1 MTRIRFNNMNDSK
14 QYFIVGLG
22 TFGMALAKALTERK
36 AQILAIDISPEKVEE
51 ASSYGINAVVADSTE
66 EKILR
71 KLGVSDFD
79 VGVVAIGENLE
90 ASILTTLLLKDLGI
104 KHIIVKSMSAHH
116 SRIAGKVGADRV
128 VYPETDMATRLADAL
143 LKPSIIEEIELSKE
157 YNLVEIVLPDEF
169 YDKTLQESRLK
180 ENYNLT
186 VIAIKRK
193 ETIISDDGATDI
205 KEEMIVSPDSKTIL
219 QEGDVILVV
228 GKETDIE
235 KLRQLSEK

>member
-1 MTRIRFNNMNDSK
+1 
-14 QYFIVGLG
+14 
-22 TFGMALAKALTERK
+22 MALARALTEKK
-36 AQILAIDISPEKVEE
+36 AQILAIDISPEKVDE
-51 ASSYGINAVVADSTE
+51 ASSYGINAAVADSTE

-71 KLGVSDFD
+71 KLGVADFD

-90 ASILTTLLLKDLGI
+90 ASILTTLLLKDLGV

-128 VYPETDMATRLADAL
+128 VYPETDMAMRLADAL

-157 YNLVEIVLPDEF
+157 YNLVEIVLPKNF
-169 YDKTLQESRLK
+169 YNKTLLESRIK

-186 VIAIKRK
+186 VIAVRRK
-193 ETIISDDGATDI
+193 ETIISEDGSTDI
-205 KEEMIVSPDSKTIL
+205 KEEMIVSPESRMVL

-228 GKETDIE
+228 GRDSDVE
-235 KLRQLSEK
+235 KLRQLSDK

>member
-1 MTRIRFNNMNDSK
+1 MNGSK

-22 TFGMALAKALTERK
+22 TFGMALARALTEKK
-36 AQILAIDISPEKVEE
+36 AQILAIDISPEKVDE
-51 ASSYGINAVVADSTE
+51 ASSYGINAAVADSTE

-71 KLGVSDFD
+71 KLGVADFD

-90 ASILTTLLLKDLGI
+90 ASILTTLLLKDLGV

-128 VYPETDMATRLADAL
+128 VYPETDMAMRLADAL

-157 YNLVEIVLPDEF
+157 YNLVEIVLPKNF
-169 YDKTLQESRLK
+169 YNKTLLESRIK

-186 VIAIKRK
+186 VIAVRRK
-193 ETIISDDGATDI
+193 ETIISEDGSTDI
-205 KEEMIVSPDSKTIL
+205 KEEMIVSPESRMVL

-228 GKETDIE
+228 GRDSDVE
-235 KLRQLSEK
+235 KLRQLSDK

>member
-1 MTRIRFNNMNDSK
+1 MNGSK

-22 TFGMALAKALTERK
+22 TFGMALARALTEKK
-36 AQILAIDISPEKVEE
+36 AQILAIDISPEKVDE
-51 ASSYGINAVVADSTE
+51 ASSYGINAAVADSTE

-71 KLGVSDFD
+71 KLGVADFD

-90 ASILTTLLLKDLGI
+90 ASILTTLLLKDLGV

-128 VYPETDMATRLADAL
+128 VYPETDMAMRLADAL
-143 LKPSIIEEIELSKE
+143 LRPSIIEEIELSKE
-157 YNLVEIVLPDEF
+157 YNLVEIVLPKNF
-169 YDKTLQESRLK
+169 YNKTLLESRIK

-186 VIAIKRK
+186 VIAVRRK
-193 ETIISDDGATDI
+193 ETIISEDGSTDI
-205 KEEMIVSPDSKTIL
+205 KEEMIVSPESRMVL

-228 GKETDIE
+228 GRDSDVE
-235 KLRQLSEK
+235 KLRQLSDK